1 MLCIVYPLSAWVA
14 IVMEKGQVQAKGKGG
29 MGEPGSMQS
38 GGKVVVKGKGTRG
51 RGGWSVH

>member
-1 MLCIVYPLSAWVA
+1 VLCIVYPLSAWVA